1 MDPDRSSPVRRQRL
15 AAYTLLVRPDELL
28 LTQLAASTTA
38 AGRWTLPGGGVDHG
52 EDPRDTVARESYE
65 ETGLHVRVGAL
76 LGSMSVHFEGTS
88 PSGVCEDFHAV
99 RLVFAGS
106 VPADAPP
113 PRVIERGGT
122 TVAARWQPI
131 DDIMS
136 GAVESVDL
144 VPAGLKMLSGLTDRW
159 RETARSYGIALPHDY
174 DETRT

>member
-1 MDPDRSSPVRRQRL
+1 MDPDRSTPVRRQRL
-15 AAYTLLVRPDELL
+15 AAYTLLMRTDELL

-52 EDPRDTVARESYE
+52 KDPRDTVVREAYE

-106 VPADAPP
+106 VPAGAPQ

-131 DDIMS
+131 DDVTS
-136 GAVESVDL
+136 GALESVDL
-144 VPAGLKMLSGLTDRW
+144 VPAGLQMLSCLTDRW
-159 RETARSYGIALPHDY
+159 RETARSYGIALPRDHD
-174 DETRT
+174 EMPT